1 MVAMTG
7 EIGIGEALLVIFA
20 VLAIGA
26 TILMTASVM
35 RMSKD
40 FGEVRDKIRDIE
52 LELKASAEL
61 DARFNFQS
69 EMLLVLAGSLYRT
82 NALLYAF
89 FKFQLDSTLS
99 AKAEPNARSALNVL
113 VNELHVRN
121 LEVAENIDFFKV
133 LVDPNDEV
141 IDTLAEKRPTKNTI
155 DFLKRLAESSS
166 VEARTRLRA
175 KFDSVVARVIGIKSA
190 RWTGRP

>member
-1 MVAMTG
+1 MTG